1 MRLTLQNFK
10 GHTDAT
16 FDLPRL
22 TLLSGPCGAGKS
34 SVADGLTWLLL
45 GHLPR
50 LGRRLADS
58 AELMRGRAMAATLE
72 LDDGRTVTRELSY
85 GKKGALTQSVTCAW
99 LPEGARSEEHEAA
112 CLALVGGDELA
123 AAEGLDIRSLLN
135 ATGPR
140 RTQRIQQLLAAGGMS
155 PDERVALVCEY
166 TARRLTHKEG
176 DEIADWRDLVPLIP
190 GTSKDGAH
198 RGVRAVLSQSQSS
211 LKSYLTG
218 EGLGAAKAWAGGE
231 KNRAAGEAK
240 KALAA
245 REELT
250 TRLGEL
256 AEIDEELLADD
267 EARLRQLDEAVGAAR
282 QVAAEA
288 AAKLVR
294 RDQLSAK
301 IVGLEGRLKGYL
313 EALATAEA
321 TAADHQQAEAAL
333 AAAQAA
339 LAAIPE
345 LVPPEYDTAAE
356 DATREKIA
364 DLEASIV
371 PVGLPERSPV
381 TLAEAALERAKEA
394 LTRAEADPWCT
405 VVAKSRWLSD
415 AISKLV
421 KKGAAQTQMM
431 AACAELAALAESQG
445 YVDEQALKDAVE
457 AAEATLADAIGRFNA
472 ASLDAETKSAANL
485 VTRGMISGL
494 RASIEAARVAF
505 VDVKREAAEAWEST
519 HGEAK
524 READAQI
531 VAAKRILAAPA
542 PNVDAIKAQIQ
553 ATEEALT
560 AAQVERA
567 ELGDV
572 AEATAIDTTER
583 DALAADIRQRR
594 DTASRRSELVR
605 VTDALAQA
613 DAEREVFAA
622 IEWACTQALAREAQD
637 ASRALLEPMREFLR
651 AAGRTEDPFCEAA
664 AIDFRIGWRTSSGE
678 EVSVKTLCGGEWPVF
693 VSALAAA
700 VHSLSAAPLRVVLVE
715 AGETDERHLA
725 QILAGFRAS
734 EGIRAIVATQRD
746 VTTEPTGWSLV
757 RLGGDAAGRM
767 AA

>member
-1 MRLTLQNFK
+1 MQLTLQNFK
-10 GHTDAT
+10 GHADAT
-16 FDLPRL
+16 FDLGRL

-34 SVADGLTWLLL
+34 SVADALTWLLL
-45 GHLPR
+45 GYIPR
-50 LGRRLADS
+50 LGRRLADTS
-58 AELMRGRAMAATLE
+58 ELMRGRAMAVTLT

-112 CLALVGGDELA
+112 CLSLVGGDDLA
-123 AAEGLDIRSLLN
+123 AAEGLDIRSLLG

-140 RTQRIQQLLAAGGMS
+140 RTQRIQQLLAAGGM
-155 PDERVALVCEY
+155 DATERVALVCEY

-190 GTSKDGAH
+190 GTAKDGAH
-198 RGVRAVLSQSQSS
+198 RGMRAVLSQAQAS

-256 AEIDEELLADD
+256 AEIDEALLAGD

-294 RDQLSAK
+294 RDQLTAK

-313 EALATAEA
+313 EAIAAAEA
-321 TAADHQQAEAAL
+321 TASDRQQAEAAL

-339 LAAIPE
+339 LSAIPE
-345 LVPPEYDTAAE
+345 FVQPQYDTAAE
-356 DATREKIA
+356 DATREQIA
-364 DLEASIV
+364 DLEASVV

-381 TLAEAALERAKEA
+381 TLAEAALERAREA
-394 LTRAEADPWCT
+394 LARAEADPWCT
-405 VVAKSRWLSD
+405 VAGKARWLSA

-421 KKGAAQTQMM
+421 KKGAAQAQMM

-445 YVDEQALKDAVE
+445 YADEAALKDAVE
-457 AAEATLADAIGRFNA
+457 AAEKTLADAIGRFNA
-472 ASLDAETKSAANL
+472 ASLLAESQRAANL
-485 VTRGMISGL
+485 AAREKAAEL
-494 RASIEAARVAF
+494 RALIEAARKAH
-505 VDVKREAAEAWEST
+505 DDNQRAASQAWWTT
-519 HGEAK
+519 HGDAK
-524 READAQI
+524 RAADAQI
-531 VAAKRILAAPA
+531 VEAQRILAAPA
-542 PNVDAIKAQIQ
+542 PNVEAIKAQIQ

-567 ELGDV
+567 ELGDDADTPTV
-572 AEATAIDTTER
+572 DTAER

-594 DTASRRSELVR
+594 DTAAKRSELVR
-605 VTDALAQA
+605 ITDSLAQA
-613 DAEREVFAA
+613 DAEREVYAA

-637 ASRALLEPMREFLR
+637 ASRALLDPMREFLR

-664 AIDFRIGWRTSSGE
+664 ANDFRIGWRTSSGE

-700 VHSLSAAPLRVVLVE
+700 VHSLSSAPLRIVLTE

-725 QILAGFRAS
+725 QIIAGFRAFD
-734 EGIRAIVATQRD
+734 GIRAIVATQRD
-746 VTTEPTGWSLV
+746 VTTAPTGWSLV
-757 RLGGDAAGRM
+757 RLGVDVAGRM